1 MAESE
6 RTPRAAE
13 AIDGQA
19 ISVDIKEANDATVS
33 ESQTTPTPSK
43 TQFNANA
50 VEFVPG
56 QYSRPS
62 SVPNPAAPV
71 FTPSFQLTSNGYV
84 PINPYAMPY
93 YMYVPTNGAPLT
105 NADGSIAVSP
115 VLTYQTSAPYRGGYA
130 SMGKGGLARQNSSG
144 ARSQRSDSGRK
155 DGFSKPYRARED
167 AKPEPEATVECNEP
181 VVKLEDFPDMMGRPA
196 APSGTTDAESPA
208 NAKPSWAS
216 IAKKPNAAPVV
227 AKEEPKAEQ
236 PVITPA
242 SPNVVPDPATDKPM
256 LVVAKASEPPKE
268 PVAGVVP
275 ATGKPKLAPWARA
288 EEEQQTQEETIEGE
302 SAVDEAI
309 PKEAEAVA
317 ELVEEEETTLTEP
330 IVEPV
335 EEGVGIEESRIE
347 KVVLTIEL
355 MRRLRY
361 HEECRPTAEAKT
373 AIPNTLL
380 RQRALAGSAEEA
392 EDWRAEAVA
401 FAARRPRR
409 GLDRRQTSRIE
420 ISAEMLIPSENSW
433 SVAQQKKDA
442 AIDENVK
449 VGRKIFAILNKLTV
463 EKFAKLSDQLF
474 TECGIAKPAHIITL
488 VKYLFEKATIQH
500 HFIPMYADLCNKCLA
515 WLSSDACP
523 EELIQ
528 SIGPGERQ
536 MAAADIFRRVLLERC
551 QAAFYSYFLSHEDE
565 AKKPDQEDAER
576 TEEEHHKHRLS
587 MLGTVK
593 FVAQLMERRLMTR
606 AVFRNCLDTL
616 LNEEERTEDHVEC
629 ACVFLGEIGR
639 LFEKDEEAGETADQY
654 SRALDAA
661 MEELEDIA
669 AEPSTS
675 ARIRFTI
682 MNLVDL
688 RSNKYTVKALPGQP
702 VGPTKIAEVH
712 KQAAK
717 EEQLVR
723 TMSRTQN
730 QSSVSLVSDEWETVP
745 KKVNA
750 ANLPPPTPTRSTSQA
765 GNPWRMRKENSE
777 AELRRSASRAS
788 NTSE

>member
-13 AIDGQA
+13 DIDGQA
-19 ISVDIKEANDATVS
+19 ISVDIKEANDAIVS
-33 ESQTTPTPSK
+33 ETQTTPTPSK
-43 TQFNANA
+43 THFNANA

-71 FTPSFQLTSNGYV
+71 FTPSFQVLSNGYV

-93 YMYVPTNGAPLT
+93 YMYVPTNGAPLN
-105 NADGSIAVSP
+105 NADGSVALSP
-115 VLTYQTSAPYRGGYA
+115 VLTYQASAPYRGGYA
-130 SMGKGGLARQNSSG
+130 PMGKGGLARHNSSG

-155 DGFSKPYRARED
+155 DGFSRPYRAREE
-167 AKPEPEATVECNEP
+167 AKAETEATVESNEP

-196 APSGTTDAESPA
+196 AATATTEAESPA
-208 NAKPSWAS
+208 NAKPSWAA
-216 IAKKPNAAPVV
+216 IAKKPNAAPMV
-227 AKEEPKAEQ
+227 AKEEPKAEK
-236 PVITPA
+236 PGITPG
-242 SPNVVPDPATDKPM
+242 SPKVVT
-256 LVVAKASEPPKE
+256 KASEPPKE

-288 EEEQQTQEETIEGE
+288 DEEQQTQEETVEGE
-302 SAVDEAI
+302 SAVDEAM
-309 PKEAEAVA
+309 PEEAEAVP
-317 ELVEEEETTLTEP
+317 ESVEEQETTLTEP
-330 IVEPV
+330 IAEPV
-335 EEGVGIEESRIE
+335 AEAVEVEVSPME
-347 KVVLTIEL
+347 KVVLAIEL

-361 HEECRPTAEAKT
+361 HEECRPTAEAKS
-373 AIPNTLL
+373 AIPNSLL

-392 EDWRAEAVA
+392 ADWRAEAAA

-409 GLDRRQTSRIE
+409 GFDRRQTSRID
-420 ISAEMLIPSENSW
+420 INAEMLIPSENSW

-474 TECGIAKPAHIITL
+474 TDCGIAKPAHIITL

-500 HFIPMYADLCNKCLA
+500 HFIPMYADLCSKCLA

-565 AKKPDQEDAER
+565 AQKPDQEDPER
-576 TEEEHHKHRLS
+576 TEEDHHKHRLS

-629 ACVFLGEIGR
+629 ACVFLTEIGR
-639 LFEKDEEAGETADQY
+639 LFEKNEETGETADQY

-661 MEELEDIA
+661 MDELEEIA
-669 AEPSTS
+669 AEPSTC

-717 EEQLVR
+717 EEQLGR

-745 KKVNA
+745 KKVNS
-750 ANLPPPTPTRSTSQA
+750 ANLPPPTPSRSTSQV
-765 GNPWRMRKENSE
+765 GNRWRMRKEKSE
-777 AELRRSASRAS
+777 AERRRSASLAS
-788 NTSE
+788 NTSEE